1 MCLGPNPFS
10 LSSNGAG
17 RFFSP
22 TDPNL
27 ANILGDTFFDFENF
41 YLLACSCISM
51 VKDSMHGKEDSMDG
65 EGFNG

>member
-1 MCLGPNPFS
+1 MGP
-10 LSSNGAG
+10 GV
-17 RFFSP
+17 FFP

-27 ANILGDTFFDFENF
+27 ANIVGDTFSDFENF

-51 VKDSMHGKEDSMDG
+51 VRDSTHGKEDSMDG